1 MTTELGHRLAAANRT
16 VAGLPPARTPTLT
29 AEQHVSP
36 DGFRALFR
44 QHAAGVTVVTLCDA
58 GRPVG
63 FTATSVISV
72 SAEPPMLA
80 FSIASSSSSWPALSR
95 ARTLTVSFL
104 GEHQADLSFR
114 FSGPAP
120 QRFVGGGWSAL
131 PTGEPVIDDAAGWL
145 RAQVVDRLPWAACSW
160 TPCSRSS
167 TGPGEA
173 LNPALPGPAVSPAG
187 PAALGRDRPTRRS
200 PERTSA

>member
-1 MTTELGHRLAAANRT
+1 MTTELDHRIAAANRT
-16 VAGLPPARTPTLT
+16 VAPLPPARTPIPTP
-29 AEQHVSP
+29 EQHVSP
-36 DGFRALFR
+36 DGFRAMFR

-104 GEHQADLSFR
+104 GEHQAELSSR

-145 RAQVVDRLPWAACSW
+145 RAQVVDRLPVG
-160 TPCSRSS
+160 RSFLI
-167 TGPGEA
+167 TMLAVEHRTRPGVA
-173 LNPALPGPAVSPAG
+173 PLLY
-187 PAALGRDRPTRRS
+187 RDRRYHRLG
-200 PERTSA
+200 EQR